1 MSTGMFHLLPVLKGW
16 KWAVHNFGPV
26 TLQRGEAP
34 VEWEVTDEFG
44 WLIGVYLATTDCR
57 CKAEIIWTG
66 GTPGRTIATTQNT
79 RPEDLRDLGA
89 FAQDPCGWL
98 QRYTRPIATSTFGIY
113 TMTLWSG
120 GGQGSPLPYLDK
132 TKVRMSL
139 EKASTQST
147 CSAYLQSVHI
157 QINKMDLF
165 IQSLRAVYAIRN
177 MKVDKNL
184 LEYGSQTFGEG
195 LL

>member
-26 TLQRGEAP
+26 TLQKGADP
-34 VEWEVTDEFG
+34 IEWNVTNEFG
-44 WLIGVYLATTDCR
+44 WLIGVYLASSDCLCR
-57 CKAEIIWTG
+57 AEIVWAG
-66 GTPGRTIATTQNT
+66 GTPGRTTTTVENS
-79 RPEDLRDLGA
+79 RPEDLRNMGA

-98 QRYTRPIATSTFGIY
+98 QRYTRPIKSSTFGVY
-113 TMTLWSG
+113 SLVLWSG
-120 GGQGSPLPYLDK
+120 GGQGSPLPYLDN
-132 TKVRMSL
+132 TKVRLSL

-147 CSAYLQSVHI
+147 CSAFLQSVHI
-157 QINKMDLF
+157 QIVKMDLF

-177 MKVDKNL
+177 MRVDKNL
-184 LEYGSQTFGEG
+184 LEYGSQSFGEG